1 MQKNILFVDD
11 DEFLLSSF
19 ERMLKKYQSIWNM
32 DFCTNPF
39 EVSGLLRKKEREIV
53 VLDINMPGKSGLDVL
68 HDIKSDS
75 KTKDTQVIILTGHG
89 TRNLKNKALEIGAID
104 LLDKPVQQE
113 DLIIRIKNTFRIY
126 DYQNQLKIQNKL
138 LEEKLIQAQKMEL
151 VGTLAVGAV
160 HDLKNLNQAII
171 TNSDVLQLLSQD
183 ETINTRL
190 EKIKNVSIRATKILM
205 QIQMLARKE
214 VSQYEWINVAD
225 IINDSLEILQPMM
238 KNFDINWNPDREYP
252 KIWADSTQI
261 FQVIQN
267 LLINSKQAMKNQGK
281 INISLTHNLNDKKN
295 QSGASLTLEITDNG
309 CGMSK
314 EIIEH
319 IFEPHMTTKAAEGG
333 TGMGM
338 FMVKKILDNHG
349 FKIDITSE
357 SGVGSTFKI
366 YFPLLLK

>member
-1 MQKNILFVDD
+1 
-11 DEFLLSSF
+11 
-19 ERMLKKYQSIWNM
+19 
-32 DFCTNPF
+32 
-39 EVSGLLRKKEREIV
+39 
-53 VLDINMPGKSGLDVL
+53 
-68 HDIKSDS
+68 
-75 KTKDTQVIILTGHG
+75 
-89 TRNLKNKALEIGAID
+89 
-104 LLDKPVQQE
+104 
-113 DLIIRIKNTFRIY
+113 
-126 DYQNQLKIQNKL
+126 
-138 LEEKLIQAQKMEL
+138 
-151 VGTLAVGAV
+151 
-160 HDLKNLNQAII
+160 
-171 TNSDVLQLLSQD
+171 
-183 ETINTRL
+183 
-190 EKIKNVSIRATKILM
+190 M

-252 KIWADSTQI
+252 KIWADSTQV